1 MILFLIWDG
10 IVVFD
15 DVDVDDD
22 DDDDAIGA
30 VVMVVVE
37 ADRRVLDLHAKLNDG
52 VIDDDDDADD
62 VLVGFE
68 TMEKP

>member
-15 DVDVDDD
+15 DVDVDD

-68 TMEKP
+68 AMEKP